1 MTSMPVMP
9 YDEESDEDELSPGAF
24 MWLEGDSL
32 APPCQS
38 DRHVVSKI
46 VEIARVTPD
55 DVRSMNQAPLVHSF
69 TRSVLLVVVSCL
81 VCFHRFYSTWDVEM
95 DGFALKRQDALVL
108 VHEVSRLKR
117 F

>member
-1 MTSMPVMP
+1 MP

-55 DVRSMNQAPLVHSF
+55 DVRSMNQAASCPLIYSLA
-69 TRSVLLVVVSCL
+69 RSCPLIYSLAHIVGGVLCCV
-81 VCFHRFYSTWDVEM
+81 FP
-95 DGFALKRQDALVL
+95 
-108 VHEVSRLKR
+108 
-117 F
+117 